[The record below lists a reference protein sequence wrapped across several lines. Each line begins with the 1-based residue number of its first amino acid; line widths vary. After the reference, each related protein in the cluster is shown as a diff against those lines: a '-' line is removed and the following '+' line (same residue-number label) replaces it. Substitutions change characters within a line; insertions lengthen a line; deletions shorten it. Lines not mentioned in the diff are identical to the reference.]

1 MRVEKI
7 FEENRTFKWIFLKSK
22 SEKYKIL
29 FLTFGNIVY
38 ALSLTSFA
46 LLSKEI
52 LDAAISKNRDEIIHY
67 GVLLFFVI
75 FLQFILKIF
84 LNLSSEYVINKLSM
98 KYRREIF
105 SKILEKK
112 YKKISNY
119 HSSEL
124 LNRMYS
130 DVNIITSEIVSIF
143 PEFVNLSVRL
153 ICAMSI
159 LISFNFNFLYI
170 FLVLG
175 SSIFIITR
183 LLRKKL
189 KTLHKEVQEKD
200 GEARSFFQEIL
211 EKLLIIK
218 IFSRNRYIVNESE
231 KLQNA
236 HLKSILK
243 RRNISVTANSGFFLI
258 FYLAYLA
265 TLIWGS
271 LNISEGKMT
280 YGTLLAMLQ
289 LVGQI
294 QFPLANLSGFL
305 PRIYKVVA
313 SAERVIALDELD
325 NESIAVE
332 KLEKNSFKYL
342 EVKNLSFNYKEREVL
357 NHVNFDINRGDMI
370 SLTGTSGGGKT
381 TLFLL
386 LLGIY
391 TPTSG
396 KIEISN
402 YKKFFSP
409 GLESREIFSYVPQ
422 GNQLFSGT
430 IRENITLFKDDIP
443 FEDIEKAAE
452 IACAKEFIE
461 KLPNKYDTVIG
472 QNGFGLSEGQ
482 GQRIAIARSILTDA
496 EFLLLDEA
504 TSALDEETEAK
515 VLKNIENM
523 NDKTCIIVTHR
534 KAALKICNRH
544 FYLIDNS
551 IVENRS

>member
-84 LNLSSEYVINKLSM
+84 LNLSSEYVINKLSI

-112 YKKISNY
+112 YKEISNY

-357 NHVNFDINRGDMI
+357 SHVNFDINRGDMI